1 MTSFKLYRLHDPAS
15 EKGFAQYVRGAEKIN
30 STEIVR
36 EDDFEAQLFWRVTP
50 PSLPAW
56 TPFVMSGFPTVAFSP
71 TYGLAAMLVI
81 RLLDEGSHFALGFGA
96 GGRFL
101 LERGAWRRLY
111 GVRVVLNILYGD
123 EETAPAGRVVALQ
136 RKRRG
141 PTTFRSRE
149 QATRAV
155 AFDEFNVDR
164 LRDVL
169 DGITGR
175 PTDVDRWGSRVTG
188 SDALLFTTD
197 RAFGELG
204 AICREVDA
212 LYTKED
218 YRLHFSWLDDMQPVV
233 EPSELADL
241 RQAVLAA
248 IKGGDE
254 RLDLGPPEVVDW
266 EQVESFR
273 FHSDRRRKVTHPDLR
288 LSEYVAS
295 LKPEQVTT
303 LTYEQLRRWEIDALD
318 GDGAVRHAWS
328 VWECLSGEL
337 SIDEDIFILDE
348 GEFFRVSQSFLGQ
361 LDAYVDGLNAT
372 MPLLPP
378 RPITAKREDAYNEF
392 AAQQL
397 GAVLLD
403 KKTVVTSAHTSP
415 VEICDVLLPDAHV
428 LVHVKRHLGSRDL
441 SHLFSQG
448 FVSAQLLQ
456 ESPEFRR
463 AANSRIADVTSAA
476 SKYFS
481 EAAITTSD
489 YTVMYGIAAS
499 WRGRGLSEAL
509 PFFSRVNL
517 RRTAADLMNRGF
529 GVTVERIEQEG

>member
-1 MTSFKLYRLHDPAS
+1 MTSFKLYRLHDPTVD
-15 EKGFAQYVRGAEKIN
+15 EGFAQFVRGAEKIN
-30 STEIVR
+30 SSDIASG
-36 EDDFEAQLFWRVTP
+36 DDFEAQLFWRLTP
-50 PSLPAW
+50 PSPPPWA
-56 TPFVMSGFPTVAFSP
+56 PFVMGGFPSVEFSP
-71 TYGLAAMLVI
+71 TSGLAALLVI
-81 RLLDEGSHFALGFGA
+81 RLVDDRSHFALAFGA

-111 GVRVVLNILYGD
+111 GVRIVLNILYGED
-123 EETAPAGRVVALQ
+123 EATPAARIIALQ

-155 AFDEFNVDR
+155 EFDEFNVDR
-164 LRDVL
+164 LQDVL

-175 PTDVDRWGSRVTG
+175 PTDTDRWGPRLTG

-212 LYTKED
+212 LHAKPD
-218 YRLHFSWLDDMQPVV
+218 YRLHFAWLDDMQPVV
-233 EPSELADL
+233 EPSELVDL
-241 RQAVLAA
+241 RQAA
-248 IKGGDE
+248 ITAIGEGDQ
-254 RLDLGPPEVVDW
+254 RIDLGPPEIVDW

-273 FHSDRRRKVTHPDLR
+273 FHSERRRKVLHPDLR

-295 LKPEQVTT
+295 LKPEQVTA

-318 GDGAVRHAWS
+318 GDGAARHVWS
-328 VWECLSGEL
+328 LWECLSGEL
-337 SIDEDIFILDE
+337 NFDGDTFILDE
-348 GEFFRVSQSFLGQ
+348 GEFFRVSPSFLER
-361 LDAYVDGLNAT
+361 LDADVDGLIAT
-372 MPLLPP
+372 KPLLPA

-403 KKTVVTSAHTSP
+403 KKTVITSAHTTA
-415 VEICDVLLPDAHV
+415 VEICDVLLADARA

-456 ESPEFRR
+456 ESPEFRS
-463 AANSRIADVTSAA
+463 AANTRIAEVTGIESEYFPQSA
-476 SKYFS
+476 
-481 EAAITTSD
+481 IRTSD
-489 YTVMYGIAAS
+489 HTVVYGIAAS
-499 WRGRGLSEAL
+499 WRGRSLSEAL

-517 RRTAADLMNRGF
+517 RRTAADLINRGF
-529 GVTVERIEQEG
+529 RVTVERIEQAS